1 MKCIKDLSQLITLK
15 SAHYKDGRNL
25 KPEDLSIINN
35 GAIVYNEE
43 EILWVGD
50 SESVPSEFSRAE
62 TISRPG
68 HVLTPEIVD
77 SHTHLVFGG
86 NRSHEYTMRLNGAD
100 YEEIAKAGGGILST
114 MTQTNIESLDEL
126 FNKAVERI
134 ERINSYGIGTIEI
147 KSGYSLT
154 YEREK
159 EITRLIHKLK
169 EHFRGKVQI
178 HNTYLAAHA
187 VPKEF
192 TSSENY
198 LEKVVIP
205 LLEELSPEGI
215 IDSVDIFHE
224 EGYFCKKDSET
235 LFNKAQELNIPVRI
249 HADEFN
255 DNKGAILAHDYDALS
270 CDHLLCTGQD
280 GIDTLSKSNT
290 VATLL
295 PGTAF
300 FLGKTLA
307 NAKAFLDSG
316 CKVALASDYNP
327 GSCHCDNLLL
337 LASLSAKNMG
347 FNIAQ
352 LWSAITLNAA
362 HSLNLKDQGSLVEG
376 LKPRFTLF
384 KTESI
389 DEVTY
394 NWGRNLSVS
403 I

>member
-50 SESVPSEFSRAE
+50 SESVPSEFSSAE

-126 FNKAVERI
+126 FNKAIERI

-255 DNKGAILAHDYDALS
+255 DNKAAILAHNYDALS

-300 FLGKTLA
+300 FLGKPLA
-307 NAKAFLDSG
+307 NAKTFLDSG

>member
-1 MKCIKDLSQLITLK
+1 MKCIKNLSQIITLK
-15 SAHYKDGRNL
+15 SAHDKDGRNL

-50 SESVPSEFSRAE
+50 SESVPSEFSSAE

-114 MTQTNIESLDEL
+114 MTQTNKESLDEL

-192 TSSENY
+192 TSSQNY

-255 DNKGAILAHDYDALS
+255 DNKGAILAHNYDALS

-300 FLGKTLA
+300 FLGKPLA

-337 LASLSAKNMG
+337 LSSLSAKNMG

-389 DEVTY
+389 DEVNY

>member
-1 MKCIKDLSQLITLK
+1 MKCIKNLSQIITLK
-15 SAHYKDGRNL
+15 SAHDKDGRNL

-50 SESVPSEFSRAE
+50 SESVPSEFSSAE

-114 MTQTNIESLDEL
+114 MTQTNKESLDEL

-192 TSSENY
+192 TSSQNY

-224 EGYFCKKDSET
+224 EGYFSKKDSET

-255 DNKGAILAHDYDALS
+255 DNKGAILAHNYDALS

-300 FLGKTLA
+300 FLGKPLA

-337 LASLSAKNMG
+337 LSSLSAKNMG

-389 DEVTY
+389 DEVNY
-394 NWGRNLSVS
+394 KWGRNLSVS